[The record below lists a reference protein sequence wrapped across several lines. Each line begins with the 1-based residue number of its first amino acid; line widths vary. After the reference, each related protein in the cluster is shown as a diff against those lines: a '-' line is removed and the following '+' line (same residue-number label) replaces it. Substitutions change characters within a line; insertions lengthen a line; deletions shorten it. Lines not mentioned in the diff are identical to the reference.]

1 MQHLK
6 MLVGLVIIMV
16 CGACKPQETGVR
28 RDMNGFVLGDD
39 AKAPRPLVI
48 GVGELVDQFL
58 ARNPFLHGLNA
69 PGGDYVLNLP
79 LMARTDATYDD
90 GEIKF
95 HVGCSFTTNIDG
107 NNKHVG
113 INSVGF
119 HLCDPAINDWA
130 LATRR
135 TAQLIAE
142 FERQNP
148 NLINLR
154 KFKESNSLSEAE
166 KMWGMKLIDG
176 WTKVEYPLTEEQANN
191 LLTKEAAEGHVQQ
204 LKFSQGSSILLA
216 AYANQRTL
224 VFFEISK
231 ERYWGGENLTEEK
244 RKTMKYQPVIS
255 FLQRKNFAQPCTITK
270 DWLRCIP

>member
-1 MQHLK
+1 MRTIK
-6 MLVGLVIIMV
+6 AWFGLILILS
-16 CGACKPQETGVR
+16 CSACKPQDSGVKVE
-28 RDMNGFVLGDD
+28 MNGFVLGDD
-39 AKAPRPLVI
+39 AATPKPLVV
-48 GVGELVDQFL
+48 GVGESVDQFL
-58 ARNPFLHGLNA
+58 ARNSFLHDLKM
-69 PGGDYVLNLP
+69 PGGNHVLNLP
-79 LMARTDATYDD
+79 LLTRTDATYDD

-130 LATRR
+130 LATHRV
-135 TAQLIAE
+135 AQMIAE

-148 NLINLR
+148 HLIGLR
-154 KFKESNSLSEAE
+154 EFRKSASLAEAE
-166 KMWGMKLIDG
+166 KIWEGILVDR
-176 WTKVEYPLTEEQANN
+176 WTKVEFPFTEEQANQF
-191 LLTKEAAEGHVQQ
+191 LKKAADEGHVQQ
-204 LKFSQGSSILLA
+204 LQYSQGSVILMA

-231 ERYWGGENLTEEK
+231 ETYWGGENLTEEQK
-244 RKTMKYQPVIS
+244 KTMKYQTTIS
-255 FLQRKNFAQPCTITK
+255 FLQRKNAAVPCTISN